1 MMISPLP
8 VVFLTIVFLARMAQ
22 ANYQNAVSHQGEI
35 FVSAHEGD
43 SVTLQ
48 CLLNDKVATMYWYK
62 QCLGQKP
69 QLISTLRVSDKKE
82 SFHKGFENNP
92 RFTLDTGTGRN
103 HLNITRLSSSDSAF
117 YYCIR
122 FTTYDVKPISLF
134 FVSVK
139 NSFLFHQSLST
150 DQSGNSVTPNCIV
163 DIGSCG
169 EEHSVYWFRDSGGSH
184 PGLIYTQG
192 GSNDQCERINNTQT
206 HTCVYNLPMK
216 SLNLSHTGTYYCA
229 VAACGHIL
237 FGNVNKLDIESKEVF
252 LVYLLSGALACT
264 SILVVF
270 QSVLLYRNR
279 RQSKESDK
287 SGLTR
292 SSIETPQGNQEAD
305 DIHYAALNVSL
316 PNRTRRQRNST
327 NTKNECVYASVKQ
340 N

>member
-8 VVFLTIVFLARMAQ
+8 AIFLTLVFLARMAQ

-62 QCLGQKP
+62 QRLGQKP
-69 QLISTLRVSDKKE
+69 QLISTLRVSDKKQ
-82 SFHKGFENNP
+82 SFYKGFENNP

-122 FTTYDVKPISLF
+122 FTSYDVKPISLF

-237 FGNVNKLDIESKEVF
+237 FGNVNKLDIEEEVN
-252 LVYLLSGALACT
+252 LVYFWRGASVFSTILA
-264 SILVVF
+264 
-270 QSVLLYRNR
+270 VLLAFSLCMLSRGNTCQSSESQAR
-279 RQSKESDK
+279 RSTPSAANTEGHLAKHN
-287 SGLTR
+287 LYYAN
-292 SSIETPQGNQEAD
+292 SSLISQTQKDPTWSQ
-305 DIHYAALNVSL
+305 
-316 PNRTRRQRNST
+316 
-327 NTKNECVYASVKQ
+327 CVFHRVKL
-340 N
+340 